1 MLVQSKLPIFSNL
14 IHNKSTSIFSNQ
26 QRSVTNSQIDKLI
39 GQVSQNISDTKK
51 ESITNY
57 IDNVNTLVTATLGRN
72 SFGTIIDLEA
82 STKEKV
88 TEFKDVNIKRKVEAA
103 YSI

>member
-14 IHNKSTSIFSNQ
+14 IHNKSTSVFSNQ
-26 QRSVTNSQIDKLI
+26 QISVTNSQIDKLI
-39 GQVSQNISDTKK
+39 GQEYQDISDAKK
-51 ESITNY
+51 ESITSYVGNAST
-57 IDNVNTLVTATLGRN
+57 IVTATLGRN

-82 STKEKV
+82 ITKEKV
-88 TEFKDVNIKRKVEAA
+88 AEFKQADIRRKVEAV